1 MCLGSF
7 HQAWGDDFEC
17 CTSGLLTGSS
27 RIKDLPTGLS
37 QLEHNIIVCQW
48 GRPWNRIYLP
58 SRKKLLFSFVQGKR
72 ENRLMVSSHL
82 LGIWWTQGFTQV
94 YILYEL
100 GSLIFFLEIKSL
112 LITEYLLASKWQK
125 QNLNLDLFDT
135 KEQVFNDY
143 MPLSYPCFLQIH
155 TSSWPRERLA
165 LLEGG
170 VFPFYPGLWTPCSQ
184 SPCQKQEQLNANWN
198 SRPSL
203 TLISISHGLQS
214 P

>member
-125 QNLNLDLFDT
+125 QNLSLGLLPT
-135 KEQVFNDY
+135 LLPTPGWLQWSSGWHPEATQSRRIVFGGGQTW
-143 MPLSYPCFLQIH
+143 LQI
-155 TSSWPRERLA
+155 PA
-165 LLEGG
+165 L
-170 VFPFYPGLWTPCSQ
+170 PP
-184 SPCQKQEQLNANWN
+184 N
-198 SRPSL
+198 
-203 TLISISHGLQS
+203 
-214 P
+214 